1 VTDACNCY
9 TLNIYFV
16 TYFLKISMMPGLGT
30 RPNIYDMDIDA
41 DTGEI
46 DGLF

>member
-1 VTDACNCY
+1 
-9 TLNIYFV
+9 
-16 TYFLKISMMPGLGT
+16 MPGLGV

-46 DGLF
+46 HGLF